1 MSLWQ
6 CKDVHSSS
14 CNCIYFQI
22 RVMPDCN
29 LIMDKNV
36 NSVRLQYIKINKKIP
51 NQKFYIELF
60 LGTQKKPHSCLMEEV
75 KIVVVCV
82 TTRDFNSLVK
92 ITHLFLSSKVKR
104 FSLFF
109 SLKSFSNDCL
119 SLLFK
124 FIILCFLFFLLSFQW
139 LEVLGLW

>member
-1 MSLWQ
+1 
-6 CKDVHSSS
+6 
-14 CNCIYFQI
+14 
-22 RVMPDCN
+22 MPDCN

-36 NSVRLQYIKINKKIP
+36 NSVGLQYIKINKKIP
-51 NQKFYIELF
+51 NQKFYRESF
-60 LGTQKKPHSCLMEEV
+60 LGTPKKPHSCLMEEV
-75 KIVVVCV
+75 NIVVVFI
-82 TTRDFNSLVK
+82 TRDFNSLVK

-124 FIILCFLFFLLSFQW
+124 FIILCFLFFLLSFQ
-139 LEVLGLW
+139 